1 MPEPRGVYPAR
12 GAERIAGIRAAPASK
27 AALIPCLILY
37 LTRRG
42 NGGSRGSGAVPP
54 LARCAPEKWEKQPSF
69 RHRDQ
74 AVLLEL
80 QADPKMRLL
89 CPESEPGFPKNGADS
104 PKLPTRILPAVPG
117 KSSQNPGT
125 FPPQT
130 EPGFPKTQKLSQIP
144 PNLNL
149 IPPKT
154 KTGLPHKTRPVF
166 TKTESHLPKVRQIPP
181 NQPDSPKNTQNTPD
195 SPKLS

>member
-12 GAERIAGIRAAPASK
+12 GAERIAGIRAAPAPK

-54 LARCAPEKWEKQPSF
+54 LSRCAPEKWEKQPSF

-80 QADPKMRLL
+80 QADPKIRLV

-104 PKLPTRILPAVPG
+104 PKR
-117 KSSQNPGT
+117 
-125 FPPQT
+125 
-130 EPGFPKTQKLSQIP
+130 EPGFPPGSCLQSQ
-144 PNLNL
+144 PN
-149 IPPKT
+149 PPKT
-154 KTGLPHKTRPVF
+154 QAH
-166 TKTESHLPKVRQIPP
+166 SHPKPLI
-181 NQPDSPKNTQNTPD
+181 N
-195 SPKLS
+195 LL

>member
-12 GAERIAGIRAAPASK
+12 GAERIAGIRAAPAPK

-80 QADPKMRLL
+80 QADPKMRLV
-89 CPESEPGFPKNGADS
+89 CPKSEPGFPKNGADS
-104 PKLPTRILPAVPG
+104 PKR
-117 KSSQNPGT
+117 
-125 FPPQT
+125 
-130 EPGFPKTQKLSQIP
+130 EPGFPPGSCPQSQPNPPKTQAHSHPKPSQIP
-144 PNLNL
+144 P
-149 IPPKT
+149 K
-154 KTGLPHKTRPVF
+154 
-166 TKTESHLPKVRQIPP
+166 
-181 NQPDSPKNTQNTPD
+181 PKN
-195 SPKLS
+195 